1 MATIYKNGVKVT
13 KINNASIPNVSPII
27 AAGFNPKTGLP
38 YRFGSEGTCLKPEI
52 KKFLRLIDEQDAVNR
67 YVWYNLPANITS
79 QELERMLY
87 YKGQL
92 CFFYSKSLEEFY
104 FMPYALDGTIDFY
117 GRYNRI
123 HPVPMTSG
131 TDDKENKAQ
140 AELLA
145 MIKLKCVYGI
155 KDPEELKIEDIYD
168 CTVLLHDYTKQL
180 SQMIIP
186 RVQVNDP
193 LLDVM
198 ADCVPFMRTSLLLG
212 TGVKGVR
219 VNDADQAS
227 SVKDGGKAL
236 ENAALTG
243 NAFVPIVGNIE
254 FQELTDGSVTKS
266 EEYMLAM
273 QSLDNLRL
281 SGYGID
287 NGGLFEKKAHVLQS
301 EADINGGPVGLV
313 LQDGLSIRQNFCN
326 IVNSIWGLGIW
337 CEPAQNIIGADI
349 DGDGLNYDRNDEGQQ
364 SGMEGESGDD
374 LQDTSI

>member
-1 MATIYKNGVKVT
+1 MA
-13 KINNASIPNVSPII
+13 NNARLPDFSTYWQ
-27 AAGFNPKTGLP
+27 AGIDQKTGLP
-38 YRFGSEGTCLKPEI
+38 LKLTSGCKAVLKEDI

-92 CFFYSKSLEEFY
+92 CFFYDKNLEEFY

-117 GRYNRI
+117 GRYNTI

-131 TDDKENKAQ
+131 TEDKGSKAQ
-140 AELLA
+140 AQYLAEL
-145 MIKLKCVYGI
+145 KLKCIYGI
-155 KDPEELKIEDIYD
+155 DVLGEQDKFKS
-168 CTVLLHDYTKQL
+168 TVLLHDYTKQM
-180 SQMIIP
+180 SQTIVA
-186 RVQVNDP
+186 RQLVNEP

-198 ADCVPFMRTSLLLG
+198 AECVPFMRTSMLLG
-212 TGVKGVR
+212 TGINGIR
-219 VNDADQAS
+219 VNDADQQQNVTDAAR
-227 SVKDGGKAL
+227 SV

-243 NAFVPIVGNIE
+243 KPWVPIIGNVE
-254 FQELTDGSVTKS
+254 FQELANGQQGKA

-287 NGGLFEKKAHVLQS
+287 NGGLFEKKAHELQT
-301 EADINGGPVGLV
+301 EADLNGGPVGLV

-326 IVNSIWGLGIW
+326 IVNSIWGIGIW
-337 CEPAQNIIGADI
+337 CEPAENIIGADT
-349 DGDGLNYDRNDEGQQ
+349 DGDGVVYDRNVEGQN
-364 SGMEGESGDD
+364 SGIESSDNGG
-374 LQDTSI
+374 QENE